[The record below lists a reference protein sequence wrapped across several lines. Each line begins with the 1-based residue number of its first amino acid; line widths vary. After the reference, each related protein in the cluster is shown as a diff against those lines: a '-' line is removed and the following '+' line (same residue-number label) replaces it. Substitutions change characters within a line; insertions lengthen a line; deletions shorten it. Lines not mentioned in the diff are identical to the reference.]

1 MMSLTPN
8 ALLVAMIA
16 ASFTVP
22 SCLLMMPAG
31 VLADRADRRKILLVA
46 QTVQMSCSFLLALT
60 TWSGRT
66 TPAVLLISSAGM
78 GIGSALSSPSWNSI
92 LPELV
97 PRAQTADAVTLN
109 SVSFN
114 IARAVGPALG
124 GLVLAS
130 RGAGMAFFL
139 NALSFLAVIEVLRRQ
154 DGFKKASARAL
165 AIAKRRRREPIARA
179 LFAAVRIVRSTKNL
193 RDPHIAVAAFGFTAA
208 SVPALLPV
216 FAKFVIATNA
226 RGYGLMLGA
235 IGVGAVVG
243 AVVLQRFRP
252 FVHARPLV
260 AGAMAMYGVSVLLM
274 SQTRSLAIAVLL
286 LLPAGVGW
294 IASLSS
300 LNALVQL
307 SAPSHVKSRVLAL
320 YQVAFLALWSLG
332 SALGGL
338 LANHVGASTTLA
350 VAAIGCLL
358 AAVWSARLE
367 LPSWDAQP
375 MSDPLVT
382 PLPASAR

>member
-1 MMSLTPN
+1 
-8 ALLVAMIA
+8 
-16 ASFTVP
+16 
-22 SCLLMMPAG
+22 
-31 VLADRADRRKILLVA
+31 
-46 QTVQMSCSFLLALT
+46 
-60 TWSGRT
+60 
-66 TPAVLLISSAGM
+66 
-78 GIGSALSSPSWNSI
+78 
-92 LPELV
+92 
-97 PRAQTADAVTLN
+97 
-109 SVSFN
+109 
-114 IARAVGPALG
+114 
-124 GLVLAS
+124 
-130 RGAGMAFFL
+130 MAFFL

-235 IGVGAVVG
+235 IGVG